1 MQVSR
6 ICTGAHQGPVRL
18 ANGAIAKTVAVKRDV
33 SSTTGPVKSSKY
45 TLLRGDSS
53 DPTEEKGYK
62 CAKCT
67 QVKILTVV
75 VIFGS
80 SLEFF
85 FRYKLA
91 NEKSQNYII

>member
-62 CAKCT
+62 T
-67 QVKILTVV
+67 QVKILTVMV
-75 VIFGS
+75 TFGL

-85 FRYKLA
+85 FSLRTSK
-91 NEKSQNYII
+91 